1 MGLYDTYYEIAQAG
15 QITDSYAPRDIITRP
30 NDSTPLDFGVPV
42 KIITPTGA
50 ATGSSPVVTIGGSD
64 VDDTIIGISVFKQ
77 PCEPYLSGSTVTY
90 QYKPNE
96 PVSILTNGR
105 IYVKVDM
112 KVAPYDI
119 AYIDL
124 LGRFTNVDGTDN
136 QEFGVF
142 TKGANAGGL
151 AVLQFSLSAY
161 AVAGGL

>member
-1 MGLYDTYYEIAQAG
+1 MGLYDTYYDIAQAG
-15 QITDSYAPRDIITRP
+15 QFADSCAQRDVITRP
-30 NDSTPLDFGVPV
+30 NNNTPLDFGVPV
-42 KIITPTGA
+42 RIITPANT
-50 ATGSSPVVTIGGSD
+50 ATGSSPVVTLGGS
-64 VDDTIIGISVFKQ
+64 DDTIIGISVFKQ
-77 PCEPYLSGSTVTY
+77 PCEPSLSGSMITY

-124 LGRFTNVDGTDN
+124 LGRFTNVDSDDN

>member
-1 MGLYDTYYEIAQAG
+1 MGLYDTYYDIAQAG
-15 QITDSYAPRDIITRP
+15 QFADSCAQRDVITRP
-30 NDSTPLDFGVPV
+30 NDNTPLDFGVPV
-42 KIITPTGA
+42 RIITPTGA
-50 ATGSSPVVTIGGSD
+50 ATGSSPVVTLGGS
-64 VDDTIIGISVFKQ
+64 DDTIIGISVFKQ
-77 PCEPYLSGSTVTY
+77 PCEPSLSGSMITY

-105 IYVKVDM
+105 IYVKVEM
-112 KVAPYDI
+112 KVAPFDI
-119 AYIDL
+119 AYIDI
-124 LGRFTNVDGTDN
+124 LGNFTKDATGN